1 MMKHPDNPLVSII
14 IPCFNGQ
21 KYLAQALDSVLWQ
34 TYDRWECIIID
45 DGSTDDSKKIF
56 EKYQESDARFRYMY
70 QTNRGAAAAR
80 NKGIRIAQGA
90 YIQLLDADDILMPQK
105 LEACIAQF
113 RKDQTIDVVYTD
125 YVVYDRYRGFW
136 HSIPGKIPQ
145 DDVFRALLFE
155 NNITFVAL
163 LHAFLFKRDTIS
175 EHLFNTELNS
185 YGEDVECW
193 IRMAA
198 DGTSFCYV
206 DAKMIVYRLSENTL
220 SKNEINILQAKLH
233 ILHTYRNIAIAR
245 GYSRDYQKSEGY
257 LLEKLTIS
265 FFREQLFKKG
275 WNLVRSHKNIF
286 QVRSFIR
293 LCIWFVLLFVIPWTT
308 IEQMRTFLVQKTS
321 IRWGGWKHFKSWQ
334 PTNEIVH
341 LMNQ

>member
-1 MMKHPDNPLVSII
+1 MSRSDNSLVSII
-14 IPCFNGQ
+14 IPCFNGE
-21 KYLAQALDSVLWQ
+21 KYLAQALESVLWQ
-34 TYDRWECIIID
+34 TYDRWECILID

-70 QTNRGAAAAR
+70 QANRGAAAAR
-80 NKGIRIAQGA
+80 NKGIRTAQGA

-105 LEACIAQF
+105 LDACIAQF

-125 YVVYDRYRGFW
+125 YVIYDRYRGFW

-163 LHAFLFKRDTIS
+163 LHAFLFKRDIIS
-175 EHLFNTELNS
+175 DHLFNTELNS

-193 IRMAA
+193 IRMAD

-206 DAKMIVYRLSENTL
+206 DIKLIIYRLSENTL

-233 ILHTYRNIAIAR
+233 ILHTYRNSAIGR
-245 GYSRDYQKSEGY
+245 GYSKDYENSEGY
-257 LLEKLTIS
+257 LLEKLIIS
-265 FFREQLFKKG
+265 YFREKLFKKA
-275 WNLVRSHKNIF
+275 WNLVLSRKSII
-286 QVRSFIR
+286 QLRSFFR
-293 LCIWFVLLFVIPWTT
+293 LCIWFILLPVIPWIT
-308 IEQMRTFLVQKTS
+308 IERIRTFLLQKTF
-321 IRWGGWKHFKSWQ
+321 IRWGGWKQFTSWQ
-334 PTNEIVH
+334 PTDDIVH